1 MHRKLLLLLLLAV
14 PLLSIAQ
21 AATAEIAEVN
31 TRFGGAIVFKLD
43 RRQQLVMDH
52 HDANGR
58 YRQDVVPVEHLDI
71 DATTVSLSEHSVVLT
86 CRADRPQ
93 CISKELFAQNA
104 VRMTGRSALAL
115 PPGDADGAAT
125 LEAVRALIAAA
136 QARLA
141 TNETR
146 R

>member
-1 MHRKLLLLLLLAV
+1 MHRTLILLLLAA
-14 PLLSIAQ
+14 PFLAFGQ
-21 AATAEIAEVN
+21 AATAELAEVN
-31 TRFGGAIVFKLD
+31 ARFGGAITFKLD

-52 HDANGR
+52 YDANGR

-71 DATTVSLSEHSVVLT
+71 EAMTVSLNEHAVVLT

-104 VRMTGRSALAL
+104 VRMTGRSTLAL

-125 LEAVRALIAAA
+125 LEALRAMIAAA
-136 QARLA
+136 QAQLA